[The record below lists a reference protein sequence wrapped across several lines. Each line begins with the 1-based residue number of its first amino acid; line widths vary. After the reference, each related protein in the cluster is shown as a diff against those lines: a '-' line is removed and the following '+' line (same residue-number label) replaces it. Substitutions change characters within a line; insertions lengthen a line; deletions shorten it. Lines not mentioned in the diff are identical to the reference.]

1 MSEYFL
7 KSIPIGTTSVNAT
20 CWAIIAGTFQLGG
33 ESGPVY
39 GVSVVG
45 YVTPEAY
52 ATGAQPIPSASL
64 PYSLTKDDFPAGTDP
79 DSMNLTLLYQ
89 GVQAVANSNPDD
101 PLNGA
106 QLVTT

>member
-1 MSEYFL
+1 MYFS
-7 KSIPIGTTSVNAT
+7 KSIPVGTTGIDAT

-33 ESGPVY
+33 ANGPVY

-52 ATGAQPIPSASL
+52 AAGAQPIPSASL
-64 PYSLTKDDFPAGTDP
+64 GYSLTIADFPAGTDP
-79 DSMNLTLLYQ
+79 NSMSLTLLYE
-89 GVQAVANSNPDD
+89 GVQNVANANPDD

-106 QLVTT
+106 ILVAP